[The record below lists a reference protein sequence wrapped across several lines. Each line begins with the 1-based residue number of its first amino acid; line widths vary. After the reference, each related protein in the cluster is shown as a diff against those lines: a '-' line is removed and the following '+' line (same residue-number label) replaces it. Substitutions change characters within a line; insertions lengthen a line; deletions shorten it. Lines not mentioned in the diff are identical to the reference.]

1 MTGAIV
7 VDKPSGWTSHDVVN
21 KVRKLF
27 KIKKVGHLGTLD
39 PAATGVLPLV
49 LGRATRLAQFYVSGD
64 KVYDAVIHFG
74 WATDTYDCDGTP
86 VGEKKEPAELD
97 RARLEELLE
106 QFRGEIQQLPPPI
119 SAKKI
124 HGTPAY
130 KLARKNKP
138 VELQPVTVT
147 IYSLELLEVE
157 GPRARLKVHCSA
169 GTYLRT
175 VAHELGKRYGCGA
188 FLEKLVRLKA
198 AEFTL
203 EQAHTIEELEVLA
216 QEGRLDRAVIPA
228 AKLLPDMPSVRV
240 DRLTETQIRQG
251 RDFRASPFR
260 GAKRAKLVKAISE
273 SGDLVAIGEA
283 RLPNLYHPIIVL

>member
-74 WATDTYDCDGTP
+74 WATDPYDCDGTP

-175 VAHELGKRYGCGA
+175 VAHELGRRYGCGA

-203 EQAHTIEELEVLA
+203 EQARTIEELEVLA